1 MIDVFP
7 RIFRRRAD
15 ATTCAPGRVNLIG
28 EHTDYNGGYVLPV
41 ALGQT
46 TDVQIARRTDSVV
59 QCVSLNVS
67 STRPRHYKLGRE
79 SVGGTWTDYLQG
91 ITWALR
97 QRGYRFGGFD
107 CLVSSS
113 VPLGKGLS
121 SSASLEVAACRSL
134 RSAYRI
140 LINYLEIAMV
150 SHRAETM
157 FVGAPVGVMDPMAC
171 SLGDTATALFL
182 KASTG
187 AFEKV
192 PMPPDAEIGI
202 IDSGIAHRHATGGYR
217 VRRQECEE
225 AARLLGVPQLSDL
238 SLTDLPRVERL
249 VDPLNRRVRHVITEN
264 ARVLAA
270 VAAMRRNDVTTL
282 GRLFFESHAS
292 MRDDFDVSL
301 PEIDILVSLARDDP
315 RVLGARLT
323 GGGFGGCVVLLCR
336 IGEAARAT
344 AMLTERYRTITSRGG
359 RVLVPP

>member
-1 MIDVFP
+1 LSDLFAG
-7 RIFRRRAD
+7 IFRRQAD
-15 ATTCAPGRVNLIG
+15 ATASAPGRVNLIG

-41 ALGQT
+41 ALCQT
-46 TDVQIARRTDSVV
+46 TDVQIARRRDSVV
-59 QCVSLNVS
+59 RSVSLDVGPR
-67 STRPRHYKLGRE
+67 RPSHYKLGRE
-79 SVGGTWTDYLQG
+79 RVGSTWNDYLQG

-97 QRGYRFGGFD
+97 QRGYRFRGFD

-121 SSASLEVAACRSL
+121 SSASLEVAVCRSL

-140 LINYLEIAMV
+140 SISDLEIAMV
-150 SHRAETM
+150 SHQAETM
-157 FVGAPVGVMDPMAC
+157 FVGAPVGVMDPMVC

-192 PMPPDAEIGI
+192 PMPPNAEIGI
-202 IDSGIAHRHATGGYR
+202 IDSGIAHHHATGGYR

-225 AARLLGVPQLSDL
+225 AARLLGVAQLSDL
-238 SLTDLPRVERL
+238 SLTELPRVERL
-249 VDPLNRRVRHVITEN
+249 ADPLSRRVRHVITEN

-270 VAAMRRNDVTTL
+270 VAAMRGNDVEAL

-292 MRDDFDVSL
+292 MRDDFNVSL
-301 PEIDILVSLARDDP
+301 PEIDILVSLARADS

-336 IGEAARAT
+336 TGEAASAT
-344 AMLTERYRTITSRGG
+344 ALLAERYRTITSRQGC
-359 RVLVPP
+359 VLVPP